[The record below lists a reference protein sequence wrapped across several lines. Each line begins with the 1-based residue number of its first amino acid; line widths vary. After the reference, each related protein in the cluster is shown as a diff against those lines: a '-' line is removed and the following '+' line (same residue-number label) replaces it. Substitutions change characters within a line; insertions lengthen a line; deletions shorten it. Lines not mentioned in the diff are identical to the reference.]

1 MADDDRKIPKSRVRR
16 SAKLGTALGGQAARY
31 AGTRAAGVARSE
43 EGAQSKLEARHLETA
58 LKMVRTLGEMKGAA
72 MKLGQLASFIDTE
85 FLPPEY
91 AEIYQEELA
100 KLRTSAPPMPWEKVS
115 AVIEDDYGEPVHEHF
130 SEFEPEAFAAA
141 SIGQVHRA
149 TLLDGRRVA
158 VKIQYP
164 GVAEA
169 LESDMRNAGM
179 LVRLA
184 RALAPGLDAK
194 EVAQELRERVMEE
207 LDYEYE
213 AQNQRSFSRA
223 YRDHPFI
230 YVP

>member
-1 MADDDRKIPKSRVRR
+1 
-16 SAKLGTALGGQAARY
+16 
-31 AGTRAAGVARSE
+31 
-43 EGAQSKLEARHLETA
+43 
-58 LKMVRTLGEMKGAA
+58 

-100 KLRTSAPPMPWEKVS
+100 KLRTSAPAMPWDKVRKVLEEEYRDETIDECFGS
-115 AVIEDDYGEPVHEHF
+115 
-130 SEFEPEAFAAA
+130 FEEEAFAAA

-149 TLLDGRRVA
+149 TLIDGRQVA

-169 LESDMRNAGM
+169 LEADLANAGM

-194 EVAQELRERVMEE
+194 AVAEELRERCW
-207 LDYEYE
+207 
-213 AQNQRSFSRA
+213 RSSTTSTRRRTSARSRA
-223 YRDHPFI
+223 DTAATPSSTSPR
-230 YVP
+230 

>member
-1 MADDDRKIPKSRVRR
+1 
-16 SAKLGTALGGQAARY
+16 
-31 AGTRAAGVARSE
+31 
-43 EGAQSKLEARHLETA
+43 
-58 LKMVRTLGEMKGAA
+58 

-100 KLRTSAPPMPWEKVS
+100 KLRTSAPAMPWDKVRKVLEEEYRDETIDECFGS
-115 AVIEDDYGEPVHEHF
+115 
-130 SEFEPEAFAAA
+130 FEEEAFAAA

-149 TLLDGRRVA
+149 TLIDGRPVA

-169 LESDMRNAGM
+169 LEADLANAGM

-194 EVAQELRERVMEE
+194 AVAEELRERVLEE

-213 AQNQRSFSRA
+213 AQNQRTVRARVPRTPLHLRPPGDHALVAASRA
-223 YRDHPFI
+223 GQRVRGGQGDSRRSRGCLQDERSRFGEMVFRFCFGSI
-230 YVP
+230 YHLQTFNADAPTPATSC